1 MKTTIIKIFTVS
13 LMLSLWPSLLA
24 SEDLIENFS
33 KLNLRAEQGDVEA
46 QFELGFMYDFG
57 SGVEKDASKAVYWY
71 QKAANQGDATAQF
84 FLGSMYDYGNGGEKD
99 DTMAVYWYKKAAE
112 QGNVSAQVVLGS
124 KYYKGEGVI
133 KDISK
138 AICLYKKAAEQG
150 DVEAQFEL
158 GDMYANGKGVSID
171 GSVAAYWYQ
180 KAAEKGKYL
189 AQIRLGLMYEG
200 GKGVA
205 KDISKALY
213 WYQKAAEDGDY
224 YTQFKIGSIYENG
237 NGVAKDAAKAVY
249 WYQKAADQEYVLAQF
264 RLGCMYGVG
273 KGVTK
278 DASKAVYWF
287 QKAANQGDATAQNN
301 LGVMYEKGEGVVKD
315 ASKAVY
321 WYQKAANLGN
331 ATAQSNLGHM
341 YAAGEGVTKDASK
354 AVYWFQK
361 AANQGDA
368 TAQYNLGVMYAAG
381 EGVTKDEVEA
391 LSWFYIA
398 KSNGEEV
405 KNIYTIENHLG
416 SIGTL
421 LAQKRAR
428 EISEKISSQKSGVPI
443 DMPEK
448 DVAGNEVNKS
458 YSSSGSGVFVSA
470 DGLLLTAAHVITG
483 ANEIK
488 IVTVNGVVQA
498 DIVQIDKANDV
509 AMLRCKGNFKAARV
523 INSRVVRLGQDVFTI
538 GFPQITLQG
547 FNHKFTDGKISSLS
561 GAHDDPREWQI
572 SIPVQPGNS
581 GGPLFDVNGNLV
593 GIVVSKLNELE
604 VAKETGN
611 LPQNVNY
618 ALKSAYIR
626 PLLEENGVEISE
638 PFKTAAK
645 LEDVVAKAL
654 HSVALVL
661 CYE

>member
-150 DVEAQFEL
+150 HVDAYFTL

-273 KGVTK
+273 K
-278 DASKAVYWF
+278 
-287 QKAANQGDATAQNN
+287 
-301 LGVMYEKGEGVVKD
+301 
-315 ASKAVY
+315 
-321 WYQKAANLGN
+321 
-331 ATAQSNLGHM
+331 
-341 YAAGEGVTKDASK
+341 GVTKDASK

>member
-150 DVEAQFEL
+150 HVDAYFTL

-213 WYQKAAEDGDY
+213 WYQKAAEDGDS

-273 KGVTK
+273 K
-278 DASKAVYWF
+278 
-287 QKAANQGDATAQNN
+287 
-301 LGVMYEKGEGVVKD
+301 
-315 ASKAVY
+315 
-321 WYQKAANLGN
+321 
-331 ATAQSNLGHM
+331 
-341 YAAGEGVTKDASK
+341 GVTKDASK

>member
-1 MKTTIIKIFTVS
+1 
-13 LMLSLWPSLLA
+13 
-24 SEDLIENFS
+24 
-33 KLNLRAEQGDVEA
+33 
-46 QFELGFMYDFG
+46 
-57 SGVEKDASKAVYWY
+57 
-71 QKAANQGDATAQF
+71 
-84 FLGSMYDYGNGGEKD
+84 
-99 DTMAVYWYKKAAE
+99 
-112 QGNVSAQVVLGS
+112 
-124 KYYKGEGVI
+124 
-133 KDISK
+133 
-138 AICLYKKAAEQG
+138 
-150 DVEAQFEL
+150 
-158 GDMYANGKGVSID
+158 
-171 GSVAAYWYQ
+171 
-180 KAAEKGKYL
+180 
-189 AQIRLGLMYEG
+189 
-200 GKGVA
+200 
-205 KDISKALY
+205 
-213 WYQKAAEDGDY
+213 
-224 YTQFKIGSIYENG
+224 
-237 NGVAKDAAKAVY
+237 
-249 WYQKAADQEYVLAQF
+249 
-264 RLGCMYGVG
+264 MYGVG
-273 KGVTK
+273 K
-278 DASKAVYWF
+278 
-287 QKAANQGDATAQNN
+287 
-301 LGVMYEKGEGVVKD
+301 
-315 ASKAVY
+315 
-321 WYQKAANLGN
+321 
-331 ATAQSNLGHM
+331 
-341 YAAGEGVTKDASK
+341 GVTKDASK